1 MQRTIA
7 GRARLRG
14 AIAYIQA
21 LRTWY
26 PEVRELRFLDN
37 VFGISTDWLTR
48 FGDMY
53 KREVGLPFACD
64 HRAEL
69 LTPDTIRLLADM
81 GCTQVYLGIES
92 GDEELR
98 RRALGRTMSNEL
110 LVQVIERL
118 HAAGIRVFAY
128 NMVGLPGETRAT
140 ALLTPKLNAQARVD
154 DACVSVFSPY
164 PSTVLYDV
172 SIKDGS
178 VAEPIDYSRLTFLDQ
193 PGFRSDEVAYMAL
206 SFNMLR
212 RWYRRH
218 GADSRMGRWMDRFVL
233 SPHLPMRAIVAVTEH
248 WEGDREMIKS
258 FLRNRAPGIFL
269 FVKRLFRGHVTPAP
283 HAAAHGHQQGPPHT
297 LTPPRRLFHPSALPL
312 PWQR

>member
-1 MQRTIA
+1 
-7 GRARLRG
+7 
-14 AIAYIQA
+14 
-21 LRTWY
+21 
-26 PEVRELRFLDN
+26 
-37 VFGISTDWLTR
+37 
-48 FGDMY
+48 
-53 KREVGLPFACD
+53 
-64 HRAEL
+64 
-69 LTPDTIRLLADM
+69 
-81 GCTQVYLGIES
+81 
-92 GDEELR
+92 
-98 RRALGRTMSNEL
+98 MSNEL